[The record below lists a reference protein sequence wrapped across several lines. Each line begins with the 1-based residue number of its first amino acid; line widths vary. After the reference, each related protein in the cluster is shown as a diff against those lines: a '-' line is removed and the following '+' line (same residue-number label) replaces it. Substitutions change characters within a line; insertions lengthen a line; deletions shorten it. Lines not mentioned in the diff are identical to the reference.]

1 MCVCVWVSR
10 VIGCGLYISF
20 FLSVSGSGGWLSR
33 SGSGFGVRG
42 SGFGFRVGYLV
53 HFRGAAIRVLL
64 PGGDGGHAGFER
76 PLQVFDLLS
85 PGTYF
90 FFSLP

>member
-1 MCVCVWVSR
+1 MAAAGAAVAGSR
-10 VIGCGLYISF
+10 GVPGRQGC
-20 FLSVSGSGGWLSR
+20 SV
-33 SGSGFGVRG
+33 FGVRG
-42 SGFGFRVGYLV
+42 SVFGFRVGYLV